1 LGPAFGIRIS
11 LALPF
16 PTARLGEPEAY
27 RGALRLLRERHGERR
42 TLTQAGVDLGELPA
56 SADAQLSKLLAR
68 RVASGKYA
76 FSPVTERAAYLGGK
90 VRHVYRAPLAD
101 TVVLFVLAGVLTELV
116 MPAVCERVYSYRKG
130 RSSREAVS
138 DLAAFVKR
146 HRAAHADPRARGLH
160 VLRRD
165 IVGYGD
171 RIPVG
176 DDSPLWP
183 LLTRVLE
190 ARGCPASDPFH
201 ALLRRALRPLV
212 LRTDGTL
219 ETATR
224 GVPMGSPLQPSI
236 CNLYLD
242 ALDRTLDALPGGF
255 YARFG
260 DDMLFAHES
269 AATARAASEMVARV
283 LGELRLEL
291 NAEKAR
297 DLYWNGAGR
306 ASADAISSAESG
318 TTHLEYLGQ
327 RLAFDG
333 GVALSQKKLR
343 RIRSELRARIVQSEL
358 VLRELPLAERAGA
371 LARAVGGALD
381 PVSPAAL
388 ALAPELVKQCD
399 DRRLLTDLDHWLT
412 LALSEALSGRR
423 GVRAFRSAPPRFWRA
438 HGLISLVARRD
449 RARATRRAED
459 EP

>member
-1 LGPAFGIRIS
+1 
-11 LALPF
+11 
-16 PTARLGEPEAY
+16 
-27 RGALRLLRERHGERR
+27 LRERHGERR
-42 TLTQAGVDLGELPA
+42 SLLQAGVELGELPQ
-56 SADAQLSKLLAR
+56 SADAELSRLLAR
-68 RVASGKYA
+68 RVATGHYA
-76 FSPVTERAAYLGGK
+76 FSPVTERAAFLGGK
-90 VRHVYRAPLAD
+90 SRHVYRAPLAD
-101 TVVLFVLAGVLTELV
+101 TVVLFALAGVLTELV
-116 MPAVCERVYSYRKG
+116 MPAVCARVYSYRKG

-138 DLAAFVKR
+138 DLVGFLKR

-171 RIPVG
+171 RIPV
-176 DDSPLWP
+176 DDGSPLWP

-201 ALLRRALRPLV
+201 DLLRRALRPLV
-212 LRTDGTL
+212 LRTNGAL
-219 ETATR
+219 EPLTH

-242 ALDRTLDALPGGF
+242 ALDRTLEALPGGF

-269 AATARAASEMVARV
+269 GDVARTASNHVARV

-291 NAEKAR
+291 NPQKAH

-306 ASADAISSAESG
+306 PSAEPSSNRERG
-318 TTHLEYLGQ
+318 TTHIEYLGQ

-343 RIRSELRARIVQSEL
+343 RIRNELKARVVRSELL
-358 VLRELPLAERAGA
+358 LREVPVVERAGA
-371 LARAVGGALD
+371 LSRAVQAALD

-388 ALAPELVKQCD
+388 ALAPELARQCD
-399 DRRLLTDLDHWLT
+399 DRRLLAELDHWLT
-412 LALSEALSGRR
+412 RTLSEALSGRR
-423 GVRAFRSAPPRFWRA
+423 GARAFRSAPPRFWRA
-438 HGLISLVARRD
+438 LGLVSLVMRRD
-449 RARATRRAED
+449 RVRARAPRSEGD
-459 EP
+459 P

>member
-1 LGPAFGIRIS
+1 M
-11 LALPF
+11 
-16 PTARLGEPEAY
+16 
-27 RGALRLLRERHGERR
+27 RERHGGRGS
-42 TLTQAGVDLGELPA
+42 LLQAGVELAELPA
-56 SADAQLSKLLAR
+56 SSDAELSRLLAR
-68 RVASGKYA
+68 RVGSGEYS

-101 TVVLFVLAGVLTELV
+101 TVVLFVLAGLLAELV

-130 RSSREAVS
+130 RSSHEAVT
-138 DLAAFVKR
+138 DLVRFLKR
-146 HRAAHADPRARGLH
+146 HRAAHADPRTRGLH

-171 RIPVG
+171 RIPV
-176 DDSPLWP
+176 DDASPLWP
-183 LLTRVLE
+183 LLTQVLV

-201 ALLRRALRPLV
+201 GLLRRALRPLV

-219 ETATR
+219 ERLTR

-242 ALDRTLDALPGGF
+242 TLDRTLEALPGGF

-269 AATARAASEMVARV
+269 AESASTASLHVARL

-291 NAEKAR
+291 NPAKAL

-306 ASADAISSAESG
+306 ASAAPISSIERGA
-318 TTHLEYLGQ
+318 THVEYLGQ

-333 GVALSQKKLR
+333 GVALSRKKLR
-343 RIRSELRARIVQSEL
+343 RVKAELKVRIVQSEL
-358 VLRELPLAERAGA
+358 LLREVPVA
-371 LARAVGGALD
+371 ARATALCGAVAGALD
-381 PVSPAAL
+381 PMSPAAL
-388 ALAPELVKQCD
+388 ALAPELARQCD
-399 DRRLLTDLDHWLT
+399 DRRLLTELDHWLRLT
-412 LALSEALSGRR
+412 LSEILSGRR

-438 HGLISLVARRD
+438 RGLVSLVARRD
-449 RARATRRAED
+449 RTRAKRPRAED
-459 EP
+459 DP

>member
-1 LGPAFGIRIS
+1 LRIS
-11 LALPF
+11 LAPPF
-16 PTARLGEPEAY
+16 STARLREPEVYQA
-27 RGALRLLRERHGERR
+27 ALRLLRERHGERGS
-42 TLTQAGVDLGELPA
+42 LAQAGVELDELPA
-56 SADAQLSKLLAR
+56 SSDPALSRLLAR
-68 RVASGKYA
+68 KVASGEYA
-76 FSPVTERAAYLGGK
+76 FSPVTEREAYLGGK
-90 VRHVYRAPLAD
+90 VRRVYRAPLAD

-130 RSSREAVS
+130 RSSRNAVV
-138 DLAAFVKR
+138 DLAGFVRR
-146 HRAAHADPRARGLH
+146 HRAAHADPRSRGVH

-171 RIPVG
+171 RIPV
-176 DDSPLWP
+176 DDASPLWP

-190 ARGCPASDPFH
+190 ARGCPASTPFH

-212 LRTDGTL
+212 LRQDGTL
-219 ETATR
+219 EPLER

-242 ALDRTLDALPGGF
+242 ALDRTLEALPGGF

-269 AATARAASEMVARV
+269 SEEARAASEHVARL
-283 LGELRLEL
+283 LGELHLEL
-291 NAEKAR
+291 NASKSR

-306 ASADAISSAESG
+306 PSAEPTSPLERG
-318 TTHLEYLGQ
+318 TTHIEYLGQ

-343 RIRSELRARIVQSEL
+343 RIRSELGARIVQSEL
-358 VLRELPLAERAGA
+358 LLREIPLAERAHALSGA
-371 LARAVGGALD
+371 VASALD
-381 PVSPAAL
+381 PTSHAAL
-388 ALAPELVKQCD
+388 ALAPELAKACD
-399 DRRLLTDLDHWLT
+399 DRRLLAQLDHWLT
-412 LALSEALSGRR
+412 RTLSEALSGRR
-423 GVRAFRSAPPRFWRA
+423 GARAFRSAPPRFWRA

-449 RARATRRAED
+449 RARTKPPRSED

>member
-1 LGPAFGIRIS
+1 
-11 LALPF
+11 
-16 PTARLGEPEAY
+16 
-27 RGALRLLRERHGERR
+27 LRERHGERGS
-42 TLTQAGVDLGELPA
+42 LAQAGVELDELPS
-56 SADAQLSKLLAR
+56 SADAELSRLLAQ
-68 RVASGKYA
+68 RVSSGEYA
-76 FSPVTERAAYLGGK
+76 FSPVTEREAYLGGK
-90 VRHVYRAPLAD
+90 VRRVYRAPLAD
-101 TVVLFVLAGVLTELV
+101 TVVLFVLAGLLTELV
-116 MPAVCERVYSYRKG
+116 TPALCERVYSYRKG
-130 RSSREAVS
+130 RSSREAVT

-146 HRAAHADPRARGLH
+146 HRSAHSDPRARGVH

-171 RIPVG
+171 RIPV
-176 DDSPLWP
+176 DDASLLWP

-190 ARGCPASDPFH
+190 ARGCPASEPFH

-219 ETATR
+219 ELATR

-242 ALDRTLDALPGGF
+242 VLDRTLEALPGGF

-269 AATARAASEMVARV
+269 AASTRAASEHVERL

-291 NAEKAR
+291 NAKKTR

-306 ASADAISSAESG
+306 PRAEPSSERERG
-318 TTHLEYLGQ
+318 TTHIEYLGQ

-333 GVALSQKKLR
+333 GVALSHKKLR
-343 RIRSELRARIVQSEL
+343 RIRSELGARIVQSERL
-358 VLRELPLAERAGA
+358 LREVPVAERASA
-371 LARAVGGALD
+371 LSRAVNHALD
-381 PVSPAAL
+381 PLSHAAL
-388 ALAPELVKQCD
+388 ALAPDLAKACD
-399 DRRLLTDLDHWLT
+399 DRRLLAELDHWLT
-412 LALSEALSGRR
+412 RTLSVALTGRR

-449 RARATRRAED
+449 RARAKLPRSED